1 MLKSI
6 LPIILMLTVLSTA
19 SCSVGNTGAVAPA
32 ADECIAAAGITGKT
46 TCLGLWQVAI
56 DKSGKVDVAD
66 MRTPNFILNALGFLE
81 PPPMTK
87 LKVKFSTL
95 VIDAKNKRVEADVTL
110 THPLN
115 LPRYRGFDVRGV
127 VFGPRVANADG
138 LTVIP
143 SPEFFTG
150 VQFGY
155 KDGMLGTPDS
165 IAHFEGLA
173 GYKYYCD
180 GLGPDD
186 NLWQFMSYM
195 PNLNYHGTFSP
206 GSSLT
211 RHYILD
217 WADVPYDFMVFNYA
231 VYANYGNPI
240 GPPPITI
247 GSFPSTANSAE
258 AFCYTVTEYANS
270 LKYNVGTG
278 TGSGNV
284 SFSIQIW
291 DWQGN
296 ISSTMVESVE
306 PGVIAP
312 TAPTYDHPG
321 EIPITHMYNF
331 MNVPGHPT
339 STTDVDIIFTAT
351 DMRTFGQSWYGS
363 LLPPSNPLY
372 NELIYSIFPWEVS
385 VTLEG

>member
-1 MLKSI
+1 MFVALSI
-6 LPIILMLTVLSTA
+6 I
-19 SCSVGNTGAVAPA
+19 SCSVGNGSAVTPAPGDGLIA
-32 ADECIAAAGITGKT
+32 ADIAGKT
-46 TCLGLWQVAI
+46 TCIGLWQVAI
-56 DKSGKVDVAD
+56 DESGNVDVAD
-66 MRTPNFILNALGFLE
+66 MRSSSFILNALGFLE

-110 THPLN
+110 THPLAM
-115 LPRYRGFDVRGV
+115 PRYRGFDVRGV
-127 VFGPRVANADG
+127 VFGPKVANADG
-138 LTVIP
+138 LTIIP
-143 SPEFFTG
+143 SPEFFKE
-150 VQFGY
+150 VPFGY
-155 KDGMLGTPDS
+155 EDGMLGTSDT
-165 IAHFEGLA
+165 IANYEGLA

-206 GSSLT
+206 GTSLT

-217 WADVPYDFMVFNYA
+217 WNDVPYDFMVFNYA

-240 GPPPITI
+240 GPPPFTI

-258 AFCYTVTEYANS
+258 AFCITVTEYANT
-270 LKYNVGTG
+270 LKYNPETG
-278 TGSGNV
+278 IGSGNV
-284 SFSIQIW
+284 SFMVEIW

-306 PGVIAP
+306 PGVIMP
-312 TAPTYDHPG
+312 TPPTYGYPG
-321 EIPITHMYNF
+321 EIKTMHMYNF
-331 MNVPGHPT
+331 IDVPGNPT
-339 STTDVDIIFTAT
+339 TITNIGLIFTAT
-351 DMRTFGQSWYGS
+351 DMRTFSESWYGG

-372 NELIYSIFPWEVS
+372 NAPIYSIFQWESS
-385 VTLEG
+385 VALEE